1 MYKAGALT
9 LFAGDEGHSEG
20 NPCQFGLKRF
30 GQTPFPNFSFGSAW
44 GASAMAP
51 KTRKKKKKDP
61 DVRMMFILPVWGKRV
76 TWGERG

>member
-1 MYKAGALT
+1 MG
-9 LFAGDEGHSEG
+9 GGGWH
-20 NPCQFGLKRF
+20 PPPP
-30 GQTPFPNFSFGSAW
+30 TPQDMPPPAPDQAILFPNFSFGSAW